1 MKKTMMKV
9 LYQFSTG
16 LPCLMI
22 NTNDLRFVVDEELAT
37 INFNTL
43 TVLKMVCQ
51 ARAQYYLIYCVG
63 KLAQPQLRLSA
74 SEPHLTSAA
83 SNCKLKE
90 STVSYPGTYINVL
103 SVPL

>member
-9 LYQFSTG
+9 LYQFFLG
-16 LPCLMI
+16 LMI

-37 INFNTL
+37 INFNTW

-63 KLAQPQLRLSA
+63 KPLI
-74 SEPHLTSAA
+74 AA
-83 SNCKLKE
+83 STLSFRATSNLCSFKLQ
-90 STVSYPGTYINVL
+90 S
-103 SVPL
+103 